1 MKLKLKAKFNMEF
14 DTGTFVKDKV
24 YKGVTNT
31 ENGTCWV
38 ESEEH
43 IKQGFFLNSIE
54 NFFIIIREEE

>member
-1 MKLKLKAKFNMEF
+1 MKLKAKFNMKL
-14 DTGTFVKDKV
+14 DTGTFVKGKIYSCFKDA
-24 YKGVTNT
+24 

-43 IKQGFFLNSIE
+43 LKQGFFLNSIE